1 LVEVDAFNRLWIK
14 KLTCPPQDVA
24 VPAGQCVKGLRATG
38 AVRGLHVVTPKMT
51 DNVFDGPQVVLQQ
64 ALLVS
69 GRVVNVE
76 WACQVEVSDQGGD
89 YDEPVDAVIAVVALL
104 PV

>member
-1 LVEVDAFNRLWIK
+1 MA
-14 KLTCPPQDVA
+14 
-24 VPAGQCVKGLRATG
+24 
-38 AVRGLHVVTPKMT
+38 